1 MNIKN
6 ERESIEMS
14 LLIDKREE
22 IREGDQILI
31 MDLTL
36 GESRELPAKVI
47 EIRRI
52 LGKPAYLVE
61 AGSGDRKL
69 VGAHQIRRLEI

>member
-1 MNIKN
+1 MK
-6 ERESIEMS
+6 REFIEMS
-14 LLIDKREE
+14 LLIDTREE

-31 MDLTL
+31 IDLSL
-36 GESRELPAKVI
+36 GESRELPARVI

-52 LGKPAYLVE
+52 LGKPTYLVE
-61 AGSGDRKL
+61 TGAGDRKL